1 MVRRPRLSL
10 AIPASLVSDFPHLRE
25 KTLRIGIV
33 GRVAAIFGVEELII
47 YLDDPKTNQK
57 RDANLISII
66 LSYME
71 TPQYLRKR
79 LFKIRPELKYVGV
92 LPPLRTRHHPLA
104 NRTKHLING
113 EYREGVAVSHVRHG
127 TMVDIGVE
135 RPILVRGKKIQIN
148 SRVTVEVKK
157 TAKLLEGMITSPSR
171 IMQYWGYK
179 VNQTGLT
186 LGKLLETKRTRALP
200 DLVLATSKFGEVISK
215 NSELKDRIADSEGML
230 VIFGSPSKSLYEIA
244 KHENLNLDDITDFVI
259 NTVPCQKVET
269 VRTEEAILV
278 TLGILNL
285 MTAKD

>member
-1 MVRRPRLSL
+1 MVRRHRLSL
-10 AIPASLVSDFPHLRE
+10 AIPASLVSDVPHLRE

-33 GRVAAIFGVEELII
+33 GRAAAIFGVEELII
-47 YLDDPKTNQK
+47 FLDAPKTNQK
-57 RDANLISII
+57 RDANLISMI

-79 LFKIRPELKYVGV
+79 LFKIRPELRYVGV

-113 EYREGVAVSHVRHG
+113 EYREGVAVSHVKRG

-135 RPILVRGKKIQIN
+135 KPILVRGKKIQIN

-171 IMQYWGYK
+171 IMKYWGYR

-186 LGKLLETKRTRALP
+186 LGKLLETQLL
-200 DLVLATSKFGEVISK
+200 DLVLATSKFGDAISRI
-215 NSELKDRIADSEGML
+215 SELKDRIADSERML

-244 KHENLNLDDITDFVI
+244 KHENLDLDDITDFVI

-278 TLGILNL
+278 TLGILNML
-285 MTAKD
+285 TAKD